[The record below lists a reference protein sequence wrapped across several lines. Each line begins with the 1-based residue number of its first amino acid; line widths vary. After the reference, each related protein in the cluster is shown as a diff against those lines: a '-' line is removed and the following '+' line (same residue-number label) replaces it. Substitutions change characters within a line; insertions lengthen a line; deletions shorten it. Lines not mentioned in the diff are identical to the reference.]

1 MSSHANNLYKP
12 MNVGFVDIDITET
25 SSNIALRI
33 LTDHSIDMESFGA
46 HGKTCVLLMVYLTK
60 AVSDKARHYVF
71 NNGHLNL
78 YKMRIMLYTMW
89 QMVEMHE
96 MNEVTY

>member
-1 MSSHANNLYKP
+1 

-78 YKMRIMLYTMW
+78 YKMRSAKIANDMDH
-89 QMVEMHE
+89 VVHHVADGGDARDE
-96 MNEVTY
+96 